1 MTFNFIASDQLN
13 MGVFNSVDKFVDT
26 YPDFQTVALNG
37 EHELKLLLELIG
49 IRDFVSHDLKDNE
62 FSKFWDLSKYKF
74 PEFNEEQ
81 FDAFYEIWIKTSG
94 RDNNMD
100 EYGSLIFLQGLSAKW
115 NRLNHRGIVMNK

>member
-13 MGVFNSVDKFVDT
+13 MDVFKSVDKFVVT
-26 YPDFQTVALNG
+26 YPDFQTVPQNG

-62 FSKFWDLSKYKF
+62 FSKFWDLSNHKF

-81 FDAFYEIWIKTSG
+81 FDTFYDKWIKTSG

-100 EYGSLIFLQGLSAKW
+100 EYGALIFLQGLSEKW
-115 NRLNHRGIVMNK
+115 NRLNFRGIVMDK